1 MLPKALNL
9 ISLNIFNK
17 IKGGGQKSHYPDSTG
32 NNVDKDKI

>member
-17 IKGGGQKSHYPDSTG
+17 IKGGGRNHTILIPQETT
-32 NNVDKDKI
+32 